1 MTFPDSKNISLNIG
15 AIQLIRGFW
24 SLIDTRKYLIKLNWF
39 KEQIKNQEN
48 GERENEVII
57 SLPHVLGAV
66 RPGYLLVLGAGN
78 LEFG

>member
-1 MTFPDSKNISLNIG
+1 ML
-15 AIQLIRGFW
+15 
-24 SLIDTRKYLIKLNWF
+24 DTRKYLIKLNWF

-66 RPGYLLVLGAGN
+66 CHGYLLVLGAGN
-78 LEFG
+78 LESG